1 MEFWQLFQ
9 IGTVMQRRDG
19 RDIIANE
26 RTNNQID
33 PDILYL
39 AALLNPVPLSLC
51 DNEGSP
57 AAVLVGLQQQTA
69 GWHVVM
75 TRRAGHL
82 AHHAGQISF
91 PGGKVEPNDIN
102 LVATA
107 LREAQEEIALSP
119 SAVTIIGALD
129 IVTSPVGF
137 VVQPVVGLIAP
148 EAVFV
153 ASPDE
158 VEEVLVLP
166 LVDVLEPTRHR
177 RESYLS
183 EGVRREVWVIDNADH
198 YLWGLSASI
207 LVDLTGRCR

>member
-1 MEFWQLFQ
+1 MH
-9 IGTVMQRRDG
+9 GRAG
-19 RDIIANE
+19 RDIIAKYW
-26 RTNNQID
+26 TNNQID
-33 PDILYL
+33 PGMLQL
-39 AALLNPVPLSLC
+39 AALLDPVPLSLRA
-51 DNEGSP
+51 NQGRP
-57 AAVLVGLQQQTA
+57 AAVLVGLQQQVA

-91 PGGKVEPNDIN
+91 PGGKVEPSDTN

-153 ASPDE
+153 AAPDE
-158 VEEVLVLP
+158 VDEVLVLP
-166 LVDVLEPTRHR
+166 LADVLDTTRHR
-177 RESYLS
+177 RESYLRD
-183 EGVRREVWVIDNADH
+183 GVRREVWVIDHADH

-207 LVDLTGRCR
+207 LVDLAGRRR

>member
-1 MEFWQLFQ
+1 
-9 IGTVMQRRDG
+9 MQRRDS
-19 RDIIANE
+19 RDIIANQ

-33 PDILYL
+33 PGMLYL
-39 AALLNPVPLSLC
+39 AAVLNPVPLSLSA
-51 DNEGSP
+51 NQGSP
-57 AAVLVGLQQQTA
+57 AAVLVGLQQQA
-69 GWHVVM
+69 EGWHVVM
-75 TRRAGHL
+75 TRRARHL

-91 PGGKVEPNDIN
+91 PGGKVEPNDTN

-119 SAVTIIGALD
+119 SDVTIIGALD

-177 RESYLS
+177 RENYLS
-183 EGVRREVWVIDNADH
+183 EGVRREVWVIDNAD
-198 YLWGLSASI
+198 YDLWGLSASI
-207 LVDLTGRCR
+207 LVDLTGRFR